1 MAQREGVSLQL
12 NESLIVDEGEKN
24 NDRELIEL
32 FLVSAKEVQKAIVN
46 MEKKNEE
53 MKDIADKQINDNKA
67 SQQQSKSSLDL

>member
-1 MAQREGVSLQL
+1 MQL

>member
-1 MAQREGVSLQL
+1 MQL

-67 SQQQSKSSLDL
+67 SQQQSKCSWHL